1 MRWSTRLPLL
11 MLAAALPFQAG
22 MANAEVVQVTG
33 RAPVEG
39 ALSYAREQ
47 AMDDAL
53 HQASLQAG
61 AQISGMQLMEKG
73 IVSTDTVKVTTRAQ
87 VSDVQILREDTVNG
101 MYEVTIRADVDEAA
115 LCPAAG
121 QSYRKAVA
129 VAGFGLARPQ
139 QATLGRLE
147 DIEQELPRFLAS
159 ELNAGGGVHALD
171 ATRISLY
178 QDPRRAPSAETAQQR
193 LTTSV
198 ALATQLGAQY
208 VVSGV
213 VRDLALHA
221 EERRGL
227 VSRLAGF
234 SSAPERDFVMDVFV
248 HDGLSGAMLFQRT
261 YRTQGAWE
269 APRNEQ
275 TGFATPQFWS
285 TDYGHEVASILN
297 RAAGDVDEML
307 RCQPFMARIVRAK
320 GNRLHIEASAAAGL
334 RPGDTLKVY
343 RTGTLYNLDLEP
355 RTELTDMAAEAV
367 VRQVQ
372 PQFVIAE
379 LGGPAE
385 RLAIQRDDMVIA
397 W

>member
-1 MRWSTRLPLL
+1 MKRFRLSSLL
-11 MLAAALPFQAG
+11 VGLLALPFGHTQ
-22 MANAEVVQVTG
+22 AEVVQVTG

-47 AMDDAL
+47 AMEDAL

-73 IVSTDTVKVTTRAQ
+73 VVSTDTVRVSTRSQ
-87 VSDVQILREDTVNG
+87 VSDVEILREDTVNG

-115 LCPAAG
+115 LCPASV

-129 VAGFGLARPQ
+129 VAGFGLAQPQ

-147 DIEQELPRFLAS
+147 NIEQGLPRWLAA
-159 ELNAGGGVHALD
+159 ELNSGGGVHALD

-213 VRDLALHA
+213 VRDLALHTPQKSGFA
-221 EERRGL
+221 
-227 VSRLAGF
+227 SRLMGF
-234 SSAPERDFVMDVFV
+234 ATAPTRDFVMDVFV
-248 HDGLSGAMLFQRT
+248 HDGLSGAMLFQRS
-261 YRTQGAWE
+261 YRTEGEWE
-269 APRNEQ
+269 APRNEK
-275 TGFATPQFWS
+275 TGFATPQFWATS
-285 TDYGHEVASILN
+285 YGTEVADILK

-307 RCQPFMARIVRAK
+307 RCQPFMARIVRAR

-367 VRQVQ
+367 VKQVQ